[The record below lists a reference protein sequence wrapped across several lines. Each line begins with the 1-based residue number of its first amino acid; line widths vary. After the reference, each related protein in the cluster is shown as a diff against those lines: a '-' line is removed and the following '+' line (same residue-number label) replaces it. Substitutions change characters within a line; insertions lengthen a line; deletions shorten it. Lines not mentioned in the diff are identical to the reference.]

1 MQPLVAMKNV
11 LEILGEFSEHAKAYY
26 NLYRTH
32 FSRLHTTLV
41 NFLYI
46 FRRNSNQRG
55 SYSTK
60 LKRTSKKERNR
71 YLERTLEHKNK
82 NKLELSF
89 AKLRTNLHM
98 SKLY

>member
-26 NLYRTH
+26 NLYRTQ

-41 NFLYI
+41 NFLSI

-60 LKRTSKKERNR
+60 LKRTLKRREIDILREYQKT
-71 YLERTLEHKNK
+71 RTKIT
-82 NKLELSF
+82 LSSSGQIQ
-89 AKLRTNLHM
+89 LDL
-98 SKLY
+98 S